1 MGAYISKK
9 ITKAHHEM
17 EALIERYSEAVEE
30 LPAGIRETMLLIH
43 PFDPVAPRYIAEHLP
58 EPIHIPHSWAT
69 GIGSTVGKKT
79 SKRDKLIQFLE
90 MESDDYDPLAKFKA
104 TMSDNVAVHTPA
116 TFDFNKPR
124 KQWSHELFDN
134 PKKK

>member
-1 MGAYISKK
+1 MATYTFPQYGLQTEKS
-9 ITKAHHEM
+9 
-17 EALIERYSEAVEE
+17 
-30 LPAGIRETMLLIH
+30 
-43 PFDPVAPRYIAEHLP
+43 HLP
-58 EPIHIPHSWAT
+58 EPIHIPRSWAT

-79 SKRDKLIQFLE
+79 SRREKLIYFLAE
-90 MESDDYDPLAKFKA
+90 LTGTNVSIAKLKA
-104 TMSDNVAVHTPA
+104 TMSKNVNVHTPA